1 MKIFILEDNIAIA
14 QLVTL
19 LLKRNGHEVEAFYN
33 VKSFLNATN
42 TYTPDMF
49 ILDVMLPDGNG
60 LDIARE
66 FKQTDLLK
74 QVPILIMSANVDCT
88 FESKNLNMVDYIA
101 KPFDIND
108 FNNRLENL
116 LTMAKS

>member
-1 MKIFILEDNIAIA
+1 MKIFVLEDNITIA

-19 LLKRNGHEVEAFYN
+19 LLKRRGHDAEAFYN
-33 VKSFLNATN
+33 VKTFLNATDS
-42 TYTPDMF
+42 YIPDLF

-60 LDIARE
+60 LEIARE
-66 FKQTDLLK
+66 FKQTDILK
-74 QVPILIMSANVDCT
+74 QIPILIMSANVDCAE
-88 FESKNLNMVDYIA
+88 ESKNLQMVDYIA

-116 LTMAKS
+116 LTLARS